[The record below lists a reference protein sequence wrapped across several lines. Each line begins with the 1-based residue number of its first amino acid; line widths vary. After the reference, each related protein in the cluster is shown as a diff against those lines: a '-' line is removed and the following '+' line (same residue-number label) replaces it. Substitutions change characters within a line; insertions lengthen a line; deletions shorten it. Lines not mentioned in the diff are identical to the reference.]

1 MQSPCLRLVC
11 LLLAASA
18 AFPWGAGAAGGDR
31 TEEAES
37 LRPLVKR
44 LARNIGQ
51 DQKRIWTSP
60 FRITR
65 KNARWW
71 LTFGAATGL
80 LIATDSRTSRQLP
93 NTADQVAFSRHV
105 SQVGAVYTLIPTACG
120 LYLSGLL
127 AHDAK
132 LRETGLLGGE
142 ALADALIVSEVLKL
156 AAGRQ
161 RPLEADGG
169 GHFFHAGTSF
179 PSGHAIE
186 SFALASV
193 ISHRYGN
200 RKAVAVLAY
209 GLPVQRAKAL
219 CVRHP
224 GGRGDGVVYWQA
236 CVRNSPGPVAGQAAA
251 GQSVACS
258 SGDPASSACRSQL
271 RNLAG
276 LASLI
281 DDLSKTIR
289 RRTRGLTLRNG
300 PRCKRKPG

>member
-1 MQSPCLRLVC
+1 LRLVC

-209 GLPVQRAKAL
+209 GLAGLVSASRFSARKHFASDILAGGAMGWFIGRHVSETHQDRSRAKRPPARAWL
-219 CVRHP
+219 APQVIP
-224 GGRGDGVVYWQA
+224 QVQ
-236 CVRNSPGPVAGQAAA
+236 PAA
-251 GQSVACS
+251 
-258 SGDPASSACRSQL
+258 RSY
-271 RNLAG
+271 G
-276 LASLI
+276 ISLVWH
-281 DDLSKTIR
+281 R
-289 RRTRGLTLRNG
+289 
-300 PRCKRKPG
+300 

>member
-51 DQKRIWTSP
+51 DQKQIWTSP
-60 FRITR
+60 FHITR

-209 GLPVQRAKAL
+209 GLAGLVSASRFSARKHFASDILAGGAMGWFIGRHVSETHQDRSRAKRPPARAWL
-219 CVRHP
+219 APQVIP
-224 GGRGDGVVYWQA
+224 QVQ
-236 CVRNSPGPVAGQAAA
+236 PAA
-251 GQSVACS
+251 
-258 SGDPASSACRSQL
+258 RSY
-271 RNLAG
+271 G
-276 LASLI
+276 ISLVWH
-281 DDLSKTIR
+281 R
-289 RRTRGLTLRNG
+289 
-300 PRCKRKPG
+300 

>member
-142 ALADALIVSEVLKL
+142 ALADALIVSEVLKF

-209 GLPVQRAKAL
+209 GLAGLVSASRFSARKHFASDILAGGAMGWFIGRHVSETHQDRSRAKRPPARAWL
-219 CVRHP
+219 APQVIP
-224 GGRGDGVVYWQA
+224 QVQ
-236 CVRNSPGPVAGQAAA
+236 PAA
-251 GQSVACS
+251 
-258 SGDPASSACRSQL
+258 RSY
-271 RNLAG
+271 G
-276 LASLI
+276 ISLVWH
-281 DDLSKTIR
+281 R
-289 RRTRGLTLRNG
+289 
-300 PRCKRKPG
+300 

>member
-1 MQSPCLRLVC
+1 LRLVC

-209 GLPVQRAKAL
+209 GLA
-219 CVRHP
+219 
-224 GGRGDGVVYWQA
+224 GVV
-236 CVRNSPGPVAGQAAA
+236 S
-251 GQSVACS
+251 
-258 SGDPASSACRSQL
+258 ASRFSARKHFASDI
-271 RNLAG
+271 LAG
-276 LASLI
+276 GAMGWFIGRHVSEAHPDASRGKRPPTRAWLAPQVLPHVQPAARSYGISLVWH
-281 DDLSKTIR
+281 
-289 RRTRGLTLRNG
+289 
-300 PRCKRKPG
+300 P